1 MFANYKIICEI
12 NIIQQILLI
21 IINFEKIIIM
31 TYGLCIL
38 LFLIGLYAVVTK
50 RNLIKIV
57 IGFIIME
64 NAVNLLLIMLGY
76 RLGGRAPIIWK
87 NAAGAADLTGFANSS
102 VDPLPQALVLTSIV
116 ISLGVTA
123 LMVAICLRV
132 YQRYGTFD
140 ISKIRRLKG

>member
-1 MFANYKIICEI
+1 MAYA
-12 NIIQQILLI
+12 
-21 IINFEKIIIM
+21 
-31 TYGLCIL
+31 LCMV
-38 LFLIGLYAVVTK
+38 LFMVGLYAVATK

-64 NAVNLLLIMLGY
+64 NSVNLLLIMLGY
-76 RLGGRAPIIWK
+76 RAGGRAPIMWQ
-87 NAAGAADLTGFANSS
+87 NAAGEYAASA
-102 VDPLPQALVLTSIV
+102 VDPLPQALVMTSIV

-140 ISKIRRLKG
+140 ISEIRRLKG

>member
-1 MFANYKIICEI
+1 MPYA
-12 NIIQQILLI
+12 
-21 IINFEKIIIM
+21 
-31 TYGLCIL
+31 LCLL
-38 LFLIGLYAVVTK
+38 LFMIGLYAVATK

-64 NAVNLLLIMLGY
+64 NSINLLLIMLGY
-76 RLGGRAPIIWK
+76 RMNARAPIVWA
-87 NAAGAADLTGFANSS
+87 NVSAEEFARTT

-140 ISKIRRLKG
+140 ISEIRRLKG

>member
-1 MFANYKIICEI
+1 
-12 NIIQQILLI
+12 
-21 IINFEKIIIM
+21 M

-50 RNLIKIV
+50 HNLIKIV

-64 NAVNLLLIMLGY
+64 NAVNLFLIMLGY
-76 RLGGRAPIIWK
+76 RMGGKAPILWQD
-87 NAAGAADLTGFANSS
+87 AAGKADIAAFANAS

>member
-1 MFANYKIICEI
+1 MPYA
-12 NIIQQILLI
+12 
-21 IINFEKIIIM
+21 
-31 TYGLCIL
+31 LCL
-38 LFLIGLYAVVTK
+38 VLFVIGLYAVATK

-76 RLGGRAPIIWK
+76 RLGGRAPILWQSTAGD
-87 NAAGAADLTGFANSS
+87 AAEFARVA

-132 YQRYGTFD
+132 YERYGTFD
-140 ISKIRRLKG
+140 ISEIRRLRG

>member
-1 MFANYKIICEI
+1 MAYA
-12 NIIQQILLI
+12 
-21 IINFEKIIIM
+21 
-31 TYGLCIL
+31 LCIV
-38 LFLIGLYAVVTK
+38 LFMVGLYAVATK

-64 NAVNLLLIMLGY
+64 NSVNLLLIMLGY
-76 RLGGRAPIIWK
+76 RADGRAPVIWRD
-87 NAAGAADLTGFANSS
+87 AGSGEFARFA

-140 ISKIRRLKG
+140 ISEIRRLKG

>member
-1 MFANYKIICEI
+1 MAYA
-12 NIIQQILLI
+12 
-21 IINFEKIIIM
+21 
-31 TYGLCIL
+31 LCLL
-38 LFLIGLYAVVTK
+38 LFMIGLYAVATK

-64 NAVNLLLIMLGY
+64 NSINLLLIMLGY
-76 RLGGRAPIIWK
+76 RMNGRAPIMW
-87 NAAGAADLTGFANSS
+87 AGATAETYAAAT

-123 LMVAICLRV
+123 LMVAICLKV